1 MLRYAVAGAVSAALG
16 LMDLP
21 ASQLAG
27 LASWSRRTFAWIAPL
42 YLVLSAAGG
51 VAAIALA
58 SSVGAP
64 SADGQPTVAAAAL
77 LGAAG
82 HAAMRASLRAR
93 PGRSDATVA
102 ASVLERARE
111 WLEALLRA
119 KAAAQI
125 LPAIK
130 ALSDDGLLELAADLA
145 EPALENPSKARR
157 QRLDILLAAAEA
169 FHGARG
175 RSKDQGR
182 RSLRTAL
189 RAEVVHQGA
198 TRKRVRQADESGG
211 PAPAKRRLS
220 HRKNG

>member
-1 MLRYAVAGAVSAALG
+1 MLRFAVAGVVSALLG
-16 LMDLP
+16 MMDLP

-42 YLVLSAAGG
+42 YLALSAAGG
-51 VAAIALA
+51 VAAVWIA
-58 SSVGAP
+58 SSVGGP
-64 SADGQPTVAAAAL
+64 PADGQPTVAAAAL
-77 LGAAG
+77 LGVAG
-82 HAAMRASLRAR
+82 HAAMRASVRAR
-93 PGRSDATVA
+93 PGRSDAAVA
-102 ASVLERARE
+102 ASVLERARG

-119 KAAAQI
+119 QAEAQV

-130 ALSDDGLLELAADLA
+130 ALSDTGLLELAADLA

-169 FHGARG
+169 LHIAQG
-175 RSKDQGR
+175 RSKDQAR

-198 TRKRVRQADESGG
+198 TRGRVRQADETSG
-211 PAPAKRRLS
+211 PAPAERPRFG
-220 HRKNG
+220 RKTG